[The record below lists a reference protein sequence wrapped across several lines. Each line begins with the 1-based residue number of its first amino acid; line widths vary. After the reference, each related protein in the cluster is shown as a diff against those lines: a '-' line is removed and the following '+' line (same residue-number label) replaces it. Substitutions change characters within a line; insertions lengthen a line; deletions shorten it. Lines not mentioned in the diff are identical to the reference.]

1 MSESAPATV
10 PAATQAAAP
19 ANTGEGAQQ
28 QNAEQQA
35 TAADQQPKVVDDEL
49 DFGEFKLKKSEAAE
63 RLKRQRELERG
74 SYKKFEEAAQLRK
87 EADAIFGSLKTQ
99 TKEALL
105 KAGISKQDLVKL
117 AEEVLTE
124 EMTELQMSPA
134 EKRTRQLEME
144 NEMLRQQ
151 REHEE
156 RQKKEQTEAYEVRQW
171 ESKFDQAFQDVIT
184 RKGLDADADTIFKLA
199 SKVEAYW
206 GNGHDI
212 SLDEIADEIAEE
224 EEAKWGRRL
233 SSWDDAML
241 AKRLGDKGKDR
252 VRKLLLEDL
261 KQQQTKPPPVQQQA
275 RASQAPKQLTRAE
288 FEARVAQRLKGKL

>member
-10 PAATQAAAP
+10 PTATQAAAP

-28 QNAEQQA
+28 QKAEQQA
-35 TAADQQPKVVDDEL
+35 TAADQQPKAVDDEL
-49 DFGEFKLKKSEAAE
+49 DFGDFKLKKSEAAE

-105 KAGISKQDLVKL
+105 KAGITKQDLVKL

-124 EMTELQMSPA
+124 EMTELNMSPI
-134 EKRTRQLEME
+134 EKRARQLEAE
-144 NEMLRQQ
+144 NEMFRQQ

-156 RQKKEQTEAYEVRQW
+156 RQRMESAQAAEVQQW
-171 ESKFDQAFQDVIT
+171 ESKFDQAFQDVIA

-224 EEAKWGRRL
+224 EEEKWGRRL
-233 SSWDDAML
+233 QSWDDAKL

-261 KQQQTKPPPVQQQA
+261 KQQQTKPPPAQQQA
-275 RASQAPKQLTRAE
+275 RASQSPRQLTRAE